1 MATDTQNQKMQQ
13 IYDYSLINSLE
24 LLPGGER
31 ISLLKSKLNWE
42 QLATSSHYILEIML
56 SFVFLSLNS
65 ELQTVIS
72 NLIQK
77 DDYEDAI
84 LLIYGLCNNSTAEAQ
99 ILQLELLKG
108 LDLGFRV
115 MCKKYNLE
123 F

>member
-1 MATDTQNQKMQQ
+1 MATEMQNQKMQQ

-24 LLPGGER
+24 LIPGGER

-42 QLATSSHYILEIML
+42 QLAASSHYILEMML
-56 SFVFLSLNS
+56 SFIFLSLNE

-77 DDYEDAI
+77 NDYEDVM
-84 LLIYGLCNNSTAEAQ
+84 LLIFGLCNSESAEAK

-108 LDLGFRV
+108 LDLGFKV